1 MFMDKTTLELVSID
15 IAEEISKYA
24 NALIKTKDRR
34 LMRLVGTL
42 EAAYNHCL
50 ASIAGDGDIY
60 CLLKHVAYA
69 IILAGEVDGDVTSLY
84 QIMASITGEKIQPCG
99 ACRGEEDE
107 SKDDTNLNND
117 KKEGKRILRQKRI
130 KNHGARKAN

>member
-24 NALIKTKDRR
+24 NALVKTKDRR
-34 LMRLVGTL
+34 LMRLTGTL
-42 EAAYNHCL
+42 EAAYNHCV

-69 IILAGEVDGDVTSLY
+69 IILAGEVDGDAASLY
-84 QIMASITGEKIQPCG
+84 QIMAVITDEKIQPCD
-99 ACRGEEDE
+99 ACRGEENE
-107 SKDDTNLNND
+107 SKDSTNLNLD
-117 KKEGKRILRQKRI
+117 KKEG
-130 KNHGARKAN
+130 

>member
-1 MFMDKTTLELVSID
+1 MTKETLELVALD
-15 IAEEISKYA
+15 IQTERRRRNKQLLQAVDGELEIY
-24 NALIKTKDRR
+24 NLED

-69 IILAGEVDGDVTSLY
+69 IILAGEVDGETASLY
-84 QIMASITGEKIQPCG
+84 QIMAVITDEKIQPCD
-99 ACRGEEDE
+99 ACRGEENE
-107 SKDDTNLNND
+107 SKNSTNLNLD
-117 KKEGKRILRQKRI
+117 KKEG
-130 KNHGARKAN
+130 